1 MSDKNFDKEYAE
13 RYMKLLWAC
22 ENQRVNSDLSEIPVV
37 CEEEL
42 DNVMNFDLKLDTEG
56 TDLFFV
62 LKEQEFDFD
71 NMSEFAD
78 FLVEDEQNFDEFIFK
93 AFDEVIQENKDVL
106 DKWITYAKNGEKIR
120 ARKCLHKGVNG
131 RVWKRL
137 GDEIIEEDS
146 QEMVLVLKAL
156 NEKIVLEKVYPI

>member
-1 MSDKNFDKEYAE
+1 MREKNFEKEYAE
-13 RYMKLLWAC
+13 RYIKLLWDC
-22 ENQRVNSDLSEIPVV
+22 ENQRVKSNLSEIPVV

-42 DNVMNFDLKLDTEG
+42 DNVMNFDLKLDTER

-62 LKEQEFDFD
+62 LKEQEYDFD

-78 FLVEDEQNFDEFIFK
+78 FLVGDEEDFDEIIFK
-93 AFDEVIQENKDVL
+93 AFDEVIQENNDVL

-120 ARKCLHKGVNG
+120 VRKCLPKGVNG

-146 QEMVLVLKAL
+146 REMVLVLKAL
-156 NEKIVLEKVYPI
+156 NKMIVLEKVYPI